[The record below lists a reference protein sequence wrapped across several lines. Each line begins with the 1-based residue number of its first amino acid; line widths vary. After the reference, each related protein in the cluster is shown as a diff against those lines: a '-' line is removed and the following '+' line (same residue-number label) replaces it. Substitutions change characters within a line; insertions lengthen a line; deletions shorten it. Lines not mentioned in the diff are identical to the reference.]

1 MNYSVDEAKA
11 KLINIIQQLVE
22 KKEDVIFITQNGE
35 PIVQMVRYN
44 SALNR
49 VGAAKKE
56 MKDFDISLEDF
67 NNIPINN
74 FGINN

>member
-11 KLINIIQQLVE
+11 KLTNIIQQLVE

-44 SALNR
+44 SASNR